1 MNKNLYVSEN
11 NQKFINAFINV
22 ARILEPQVEFD
33 DVIYQKHTKDDGV
46 VIDIAVSGFTKNGTM
61 VQVTK
66 ELRDPMKGEEVV
78 VRHINPNTMKVI
90 KERGVWFFSF
100 NWKGLMNTWEVD
112 SAIMNIF

>member
-33 DVIYQKHTKDDGV
+33 DVQYQKHAKGEGV
-46 VIDIAVSGFTKNGTM
+46 VVDIAVSGFTKNGTM

-78 VRHINPNTMKVI
+78 VRHVNVETMEII
-90 KERGVWFFSF
+90 KERGVWACSF
-100 NWKGLMNTWEVD
+100 NWTALMNTWKVD
-112 SAIMNIF
+112 AARLKLI